1 MEVNPNQLTNYASLL
16 WNAVLDYSPKIISA
30 FLILIV
36 GIYAIR
42 LITRLIKK
50 IMIKRELDPT
60 LTKFL
65 ADLLI
70 WALRILLFIAFI
82 SKLGVETSSFVAI
95 LGAMGLAV
103 GLSLQGSLSNFA
115 GGMLIILFKPFKVGD
130 TIEAQGQIAT
140 VLEIQIFVTKLV
152 TANNQTIFIP
162 NGILSNGTII
172 NYSTQGQRR
181 ADLTI
186 AISYETDIKKAKEI
200 IAEVM
205 RSNPKVLTTPA
216 PEVGVKNLTD
226 NAIQLAVRPWAKNE
240 DFGAVFSETLENCKL
255 AFDAAGIEIQPYIRE
270 SSAFCAKPKIG
281 NSNEPL
287 QHLNSYLQT
296 P

>member
-30 FLILIV
+30 FVILIV

-65 ADLLI
+65 ADILI

-205 RSNPKVLTTPA
+205 RSNPKVLSNPA
-216 PEVGVKNLTD
+216 PEVAVKNLTD

-255 AFDAAGIEIQPYIRE
+255 AFDAAGITIQPYVRE
-270 SSAFCAKPKIG
+270 SSIQ
-281 NSNEPL
+281 N
-287 QHLNSYLQT
+287 
-296 P
+296 